1 MKTNLINQNA
11 LPKRFW
17 QKRKRLEKKKRKR
30 CVLDFR
36 ERKHGRVKVPISI
49 SNECEAN

>member
-1 MKTNLINQNA
+1 MPFQNVFG
-11 LPKRFW
+11 KEEEVG
-17 QKRKRLEKKKRKR
+17 KKEKKRKR